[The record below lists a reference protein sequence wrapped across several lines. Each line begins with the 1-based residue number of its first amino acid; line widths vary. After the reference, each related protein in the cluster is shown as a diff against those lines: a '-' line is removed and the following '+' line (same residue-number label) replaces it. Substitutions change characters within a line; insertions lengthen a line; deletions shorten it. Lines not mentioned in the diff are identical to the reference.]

1 MLHAFLKNEVESFTG
16 AVAEGEGEEELER
29 PQTEKQ
35 GAELPHSL
43 SSAYNE
49 INTFSYNLI
58 AQDYIT
64 ASAIEQ

>member
-1 MLHAFLKNEVESFTG
+1 MLHSFFKNEVESFTG
-16 AVAEGEGEEELER
+16 VAEGEGEEELER